1 MRSWSFVEQFEEF
14 ERERVIPTLKKLSI
28 NYEIAARSGGFS
40 PNDYCITLGPEEEE
54 EEEAVYSDQK
64 KK

>member
-14 ERERVIPTLKKLSI
+14 EREIVIPTLKGLSI
-28 NYEIAARSGGFS
+28 NYETAARGGGFS

-54 EEEAVYSDQK
+54 EEAVYSDQK